1 MRTRLNKFLS
11 LCGVAARRKSDVL
24 IQNGEV
30 SVNGVLEIKPQTLIN
45 PDKDIVMCNGQIL
58 APQIFEYYIMNKPR
72 FCLTSM
78 SKTEKKKTILD
89 YLPNTDIKIFP
100 IGRLDFDTEGLLLFT
115 NDGEF
120 AHKIS
125 HPSFM
130 VTKTYICHL
139 NGKVSQALIK
149 KMRLGATLSDGF
161 LKPNE
166 IILVKNNIEESIIKW
181 TGGRIYLLSCKI
193 ESTWKPSSPISPRSL
208 RGSRR

>member
-89 YLPNTDIKIFP
+89 YLPNTC
-100 IGRLDFDTEGLLLFT
+100 LLYT
-115 NDGEF
+115 
-120 AHKIS
+120 
-125 HPSFM
+125 
-130 VTKTYICHL
+130 
-139 NGKVSQALIK
+139 
-149 KMRLGATLSDGF
+149 
-161 LKPNE
+161 
-166 IILVKNNIEESIIKW
+166 
-181 TGGRIYLLSCKI
+181 
-193 ESTWKPSSPISPRSL
+193 SPSPRD
-208 RGSRR
+208 